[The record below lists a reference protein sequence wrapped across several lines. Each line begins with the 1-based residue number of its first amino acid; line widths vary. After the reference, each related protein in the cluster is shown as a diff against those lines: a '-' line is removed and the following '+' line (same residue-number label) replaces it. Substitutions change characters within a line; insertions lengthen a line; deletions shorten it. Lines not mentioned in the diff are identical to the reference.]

1 MPLDP
6 DELGSLMATTP
17 SHLWCALPSLAEVVP
32 HGPPMLLLDE
42 ITSWDGQRVEC
53 RLVPRAD
60 SPFVEAGRAPATLAI
75 EYMAQCIAVYG
86 GLVARARGEPV
97 SIGYLAGARD
107 VTLVADEFRVGEV
120 LYVEAFHVWGDDALG
135 SFACAVRRE
144 GEVVAKGT
152 LSAYRSGLRANA
164 RT

>member
-1 MPLDP
+1 MPLGP
-6 DELGSLMATTP
+6 HELGSSSLATPPRTQ
-17 SHLWCALPSLAEVVP
+17 CALPSLAEVVP
-32 HGPPMLLLDE
+32 HRPPMLLLDE

-53 RLVPRAD
+53 RLVPRVN

-86 GLVARARGEPV
+86 GLVARGRGEPV
-97 SIGYLAGARD
+97 HIGYLAGARD
-107 VTLVADEFRVGEV
+107 VTFDADEFRVGEV
-120 LYVEAFHVWGDDALG
+120 LYVEATHIWGDDALG
-135 SFACAVRRE
+135 SFACSVRRE

-152 LSAYRSGLRANA
+152 LSAYRSGLRASA

>member
-6 DELGSLMATTP
+6 DELGSLRATTP
-17 SHLWCALPSLAEVVP
+17 PHLRCALPSLADVVP
-32 HGPPMLLLDE
+32 HGRPMLLLDE

-53 RLVPRAD
+53 RLVPRLD

-107 VTLVADEFRVGEV
+107 VTLDADEFLVGEV
-120 LYVEAFHVWGDDALG
+120 LYVEASHIWGDDTLG